1 MRSILAVIVLVLVG
15 VGVGASPAVA
25 CYQQTTYNGS

>member
-15 VGVGASPAVA
+15 VGVVASPAVA
-25 CYQQTTYNGS
+25 CDQQTTDNGS